1 MPNVSITS
9 VCNRACSY
17 CFARDTLTA
26 YGADGAMTL
35 ETFAE
40 VLAYLQRSGINEIRL
55 LGGEPT
61 LHTQFATMLDM
72 IFAAGL
78 RPIVFSNGLM
88 PPQSLNRLRAIEP
101 GRVRVMVNASAL
113 IGGEPAL
120 VEQVRQTLR
129 LLGRRAMLGVNLH
142 TRQPRLDRLLDAIK
156 DLDLIPRLR
165 LGLTLPTLSGTNHSL
180 PVRAYRQVGRHVAGL
195 ARAAADRG
203 VVLNLDCGFVPCMF
217 AHESLPALDVAVFDC
232 GRRCNPLPD
241 ILPDGRA
248 IACYPLADLG
258 AVAPDQTTTAA
269 AIRRHFQEVLDPYAA
284 LGIFS
289 ECSACELFRERRC
302 LGGCRAAALRRLVPA
317 SRPFVLGAQHGRRD
331 PVEVEVPVAFARAIH
346 KMSCYAEADRPSSGK
361 ENQ

>member
-1 MPNVSITS
+1 
-9 VCNRACSY
+9 
-17 CFARDTLTA
+17 
-26 YGADGAMTL
+26 MTR
-35 ETFAE
+35 ETFAA
-40 VLAYLQRSGINEIRL
+40 VLAYLQRSGIKEIRL

-61 LHTQFATMLDM
+61 LYPQFAALLDM
-72 IFAAGL
+72 VLATVL

-88 PPQSLNRLRAIEP
+88 PPESLNKLRTIAP

-113 IGGEPAL
+113 IEGEPAL

-142 TRQPRLDRLLDAIK
+142 TRQPRLDGLLDTIR
-156 DLDLIPRLR
+156 DLNLIPRLR
-165 LGLTLPTLSGTNHSL
+165 LGLAHPTLSGTNHSL
-180 PVRAYRQVGRHVAGL
+180 PVKAYRQVGRHISAF

-217 AHESLPALDVAVFDC
+217 AHESLPALDVAVSDC

-258 AVAPDQTTTAA
+258 AVALDQTTTAV
-269 AIRRHFQEVLDPYAA
+269 AIRRHFQELLAPYAD
-284 LGIFS
+284 LGIFP
-289 ECSACELFRERRC
+289 ECSTCDLLRAQRC

-317 SRPFVLGAQHGRRD
+317 SRRFWRRSTGGATGRG
-331 PVEVEVPVAFARAIH
+331 EG
-346 KMSCYAEADRPSSGK
+346 MGQAEGHRR
-361 ENQ
+361 